1 MAVLVTLY
9 EYKSSFSMD
18 RSPVRD
24 GYPAYSIQEVDIS
37 NYQLMAYFP
46 NTALIIVP
54 HDHTHL
60 NPTPAPNPLI
70 AFGHERS
77 HEFPS
82 AGIAEGEC

>member
-9 EYKSSFSMD
+9 ECKSSRSMD

-37 NYQLMAYFP
+37 NYQLTAYFP

-54 HDHTHL
+54 HDQTHP
-60 NPTPAPNPLI
+60 NPTPAPSPLI
-70 AFGHERS
+70 AFGHERF
-77 HEFPS
+77 HGFPL
-82 AGIAEGEC
+82 AGIAGGKY